1 MEKRLFTSEC
11 VTNGHPDKVAD
22 SISDAILD
30 ACLAQDPHSRVACET
45 MVTTDFCIIC
55 GEITTKATV
64 DYAAV
69 AREAIRKIGYVYPGD
84 GFDADTVE
92 IQCRIHT
99 QSADIALGTNDEVGG
114 AGDQGMMF
122 GGACTQTPELMPLPA
137 ALSRA
142 LCSRLTQCVHETDLL
157 RPDGKTQVTVEFD
170 EQGNVVGIDTV
181 VVSVMHSADFAIE
194 ALRKYVRENV
204 IAPVLERYG
213 FHIENVAHIHIN
225 PTGNFVIGGPNGDT
239 GLTGRKIIVDTYGGY
254 FSHGGGAFSGKDPT
268 KVDRSAAYMARYM
281 AKNLVAAGLA
291 TKVQVQLAYA
301 IGVAQPVSLR
311 VDSYGTGKISDE
323 KMTELLRETCDMTP
337 AGIIRK
343 LDLRRPIYADTAAH
357 GHFGIESRPW
367 EQTDTGGQAAPA
379 FRNLKKTAGKGKSP
393 SLYFSGST
401 AQMPKCSKHLYRVMT
416 GSRKLISFQ
425 YPPRGIYSKFHRLPP
440 VRRVF
445 LHLFPRWSSSTL
457 WWSYYS

>member
-30 ACLAQDPHSRVACET
+30 ACLAQDPGSRVACET
-45 MVTTDFCIIC
+45 MVTTNFCLIC
-55 GEITTKATV
+55 GEITTTAQV
-64 DYAAV
+64 NYEAV
-69 AREAIRKIGYVYPGD
+69 ARDAIRKIGYVYEGD

-122 GGACTQTPELMPLPA
+122 GGACADTPELMPLPIA
-137 ALSRA
+137 LARALSN
-142 LCSRLTQCVHETDLL
+142 RLTECIHSNDLL
-157 RPDGKTQVTVEFD
+157 RADGKTQVSVEYD
-170 EQGNVVGIDTV
+170 EEGKVKGVDTV

-194 ALRKYVRENV
+194 ELRRYIREGV
-204 IAPVLERYG
+204 IAPVLAAYG
-213 FHIENVAHIHIN
+213 FDIAAVPHIHIN

-291 TKVQVQLAYA
+291 KQVQVQLAYA

-311 VDSYGTGKISDE
+311 VDSNGTGVISDE
-323 KMTELLRETCDMTP
+323 KMTELLRKTCDMTP
-337 AGIIRK
+337 AGIIKK
-343 LDLRRPIYADTAAH
+343 LELRRPIYAPTAAY
-357 GHFGIESRPW
+357 GHFGVDGRPW
-367 EQTDTGGQAAPA
+367 EKTDLAET
-379 FRNLKKTAGKGKSP
+379 LKELAG
-393 SLYFSGST
+393 
-401 AQMPKCSKHLYRVMT
+401 
-416 GSRKLISFQ
+416 I
-425 YPPRGIYSKFHRLPP
+425 
-440 VRRVF
+440 
-445 LHLFPRWSSSTL
+445 
-457 WWSYYS
+457 

>member
-30 ACLAQDPHSRVACET
+30 ACLAQDPGSRVACET
-45 MVTTDFCIIC
+45 MVTTNFCIIC
-55 GEITTKATV
+55 GEITTKAKV
-64 DYAAV
+64 DYAQV
-69 AREAIRKIGYVYPGD
+69 ARDTIRQIGYVYPGD
-84 GFDADTVE
+84 GFDADSVQVE
-92 IQCRIHT
+92 CRIHT

-142 LCSRLTQCVHETDLL
+142 LCSRLTQCVQSNDLL

-170 EQGNVVGIDTV
+170 EEGNVVGIDTV
-181 VVSVMHSADFAIE
+181 VVSVMHSADFEISE
-194 ALRKYVRENV
+194 LRRYIREGV
-204 IAPVLERYG
+204 IAPVLRDYG
-213 FHIENVAHIHIN
+213 FDIADVAHIFIN

-268 KVDRSAAYMARYM
+268 KVDRSGAYMARYL

-291 TKVQVQLAYA
+291 TQVQVQLAYA

-311 VDSYGTGKISDE
+311 VDSYGTGRISDE
-323 KMTELLRETCDMTP
+323 KMTELLRQTCDLTP

-343 LDLRRPIYADTAAH
+343 LELRRPIYASTAAI
-357 GHFGIESRPW
+357 GHFGVPGRPW
-367 EQTDTGGQAAPA
+367 EQTDLAPKLKELA
-379 FRNLKKTAGKGKSP
+379 NL
-393 SLYFSGST
+393 
-401 AQMPKCSKHLYRVMT
+401 
-416 GSRKLISFQ
+416 
-425 YPPRGIYSKFHRLPP
+425 
-440 VRRVF
+440 
-445 LHLFPRWSSSTL
+445 
-457 WWSYYS
+457 

>member
-30 ACLAQDPHSRVACET
+30 ACLAQDPNSRVACET
-45 MVTTDFCIIC
+45 MVTTNFCLIC
-55 GEITTKATV
+55 GEITTKAVV

-69 AREAIRKIGYVYPGD
+69 AREAIRAIGYVYPGD

-99 QSADIALGTNDEVGG
+99 QSADIALGTNDAVGG

-122 GGACTQTPELMPLPA
+122 GGACTQTPELMPMPI
-137 ALSRA
+137 ALARA
-142 LCSRLTQCVHETDLL
+142 LCNRLTQCIQSNDLL
-157 RPDGKTQVTVEFD
+157 RADGKTQVSVEFD
-170 EQGNVVGIDTV
+170 EDGSIIGIDTV

-194 ALRKYVRENV
+194 ELRKYIREGV
-204 IAPVLERYG
+204 IAPVLKNYG
-213 FHIENVAHIHIN
+213 FSIEEVAHIHIN

-291 TKVQVQLAYA
+291 TQVQVQLAYA
-301 IGVAQPVSLR
+301 IGVAEPVSVR
-311 VDSYGTGKISDE
+311 VDSYGTGAVSDE
-323 KMTELLRETCDMTP
+323 KLTQLLRQTCDLTP
-337 AGIIRK
+337 AGIISK
-343 LDLRRPIYADTAAH
+343 LQLRRPIYAPTAAE
-357 GHFGIESRPW
+357 GHFGVENRPW
-367 EQTDTGGQAAPA
+367 EETDLADT
-379 FRNLKKTAGKGKSP
+379 LKALAGK
-393 SLYFSGST
+393 
-401 AQMPKCSKHLYRVMT
+401 
-416 GSRKLISFQ
+416 
-425 YPPRGIYSKFHRLPP
+425 
-440 VRRVF
+440 
-445 LHLFPRWSSSTL
+445 
-457 WWSYYS
+457 

>member
-30 ACLAQDPHSRVACET
+30 ACLAQDPGSRVACET
-45 MVTTDFCIIC
+45 MVTTDFCLIC
-55 GEITTKATV
+55 GEITTKAFV

-122 GGACTQTPELMPLPA
+122 GGACTQTPELMPLPV

-142 LCSRLTQCVHETDLL
+142 LANRLTECVHSNDLL
-157 RPDGKTQVTVEFD
+157 RADGKTQVSVEYD
-170 EQGNVVGIDTV
+170 EVGNVVGIDTV
-181 VVSVMHSADFAIE
+181 VVSIMHSADFKISE
-194 ALRKYVRENV
+194 LRRYVRDGV
-204 IAPVLERYG
+204 IAPVLKKYG
-213 FHIENVAHIHIN
+213 FDIANVAHIHIN
-225 PTGNFVIGGPNGDT
+225 PTGNFVIGGPSGDT

-268 KVDRSAAYMARYM
+268 KVDRSGAYMARYM

-291 TKVQVQLAYA
+291 TQVQVQIAYA

-311 VDSYGTGKISDE
+311 VDSYGTGVISDE
-323 KMTELLRETCDMTP
+323 KMTELLRATVDLTP

-343 LDLRRPIYADTAAH
+343 LDLRRPIYAPTAAE
-357 GHFGIESRPW
+357 GHFGVADRPW
-367 EQTDTGGQAAPA
+367 EQTDLAAKL
-379 FRNLKKTAGKGKSP
+379 REMAG
-393 SLYFSGST
+393 
-401 AQMPKCSKHLYRVMT
+401 
-416 GSRKLISFQ
+416 I
-425 YPPRGIYSKFHRLPP
+425 
-440 VRRVF
+440 
-445 LHLFPRWSSSTL
+445 
-457 WWSYYS
+457 

>member
-11 VTNGHPDKVAD
+11 VTCGHPDKVAD
-22 SISDAILD
+22 TISDSILD
-30 ACLAQDPHSRVACET
+30 ACLAQDPLSRVACET
-45 MVTTDFCIIC
+45 MVTTNFCVIC
-55 GEITTKATV
+55 GEITTTAVV

-69 AREAIRKIGYVYPGD
+69 AREAIRKIGYTNPAD
-84 GFDADTVE
+84 EFCADTVE

-122 GGACTQTPELMPLPA
+122 GGACNETPELMPLPA

-142 LCSRLTQCVHETDLL
+142 LALRLTECVESNDLL
-157 RPDGKTQVTVEFD
+157 RPDGKTQVTIAYD
-170 EQGNVVGIDTV
+170 EEGKVLGVDTV
-181 VVSVMHSADFAIE
+181 VVSIMHSADFQMDE
-194 ALRKYVRENV
+194 LRRYIREGV

-213 FHIENVAHIHIN
+213 FKLEDVEHIHIN

-291 TKVQVQLAYA
+291 DKVQVQLAYA
-301 IGVAQPVSLR
+301 IGVAEPVSVR

-323 KMTELLRETCDMTP
+323 AMTELLRKTCDLTP
-337 AGIIRK
+337 GGIIRK
-343 LDLRRPIYADTAAH
+343 LTLRTPIYASTALK
-357 GHFGIESRPW
+357 GHFGVADKPW
-367 EQTDTGGQAAPA
+367 ECTDLAET
-379 FRNLKKTAGKGKSP
+379 LK
-393 SLYFSGST
+393 
-401 AQMPKCSKHLYRVMT
+401 
-416 GSRKLISFQ
+416 
-425 YPPRGIYSKFHRLPP
+425 
-440 VRRVF
+440 
-445 LHLFPRWSSSTL
+445 TL
-457 WWSYYS
+457 AN

>member
-30 ACLAQDPHSRVACET
+30 ACLAQDPQSRVACET
-45 MVTTDFCIIC
+45 MVTTDFCMIC
-55 GEITTKATV
+55 GEITTRAVV

-69 AREAIRKIGYVYPGD
+69 AREAIRAIGYTHKGD

-99 QSADIALGTNDEVGG
+99 QSADIALGTNDETGG

-142 LCSRLTQCVHETDLL
+142 LCNRLTACVKENDLL
-157 RPDGKTQVTVEFD
+157 RPDGKTQVSVEFD
-170 EQGNVVGIDTV
+170 DQGNVVGIDTV
-181 VVSVMHSADFAIE
+181 VVSIMHSADFPME
-194 ALRKYVRENV
+194 ELRTYIRQQV
-204 IAPVLERYG
+204 IAPVLEQYG
-213 FHIENVAHIHIN
+213 FDIAKVSHVFIN

-291 TKVQVQLAYA
+291 SRVQVQLAYA
-301 IGVAQPVSLR
+301 IGVAEPVSLR

-323 KMTELLRETCDMTP
+323 KMVELLRKTCDMTP
-337 AGIIRK
+337 GGIIRK
-343 LDLRRPIYADTAAH
+343 LDLRKPVYASTAAK
-357 GHFGIESRPW
+357 GHFGVEGKTW
-367 EQTDTGGQAAPA
+367 EQTDLAET
-379 FRNLKKTAGKGKSP
+379 L
-393 SLYFSGST
+393 
-401 AQMPKCSKHLYRVMT
+401 
-416 GSRKLISFQ
+416 RKLS
-425 YPPRGIYSKFHRLPP
+425 GI
-440 VRRVF
+440 
-445 LHLFPRWSSSTL
+445 
-457 WWSYYS
+457 

>member
-11 VTNGHPDKVAD
+11 VTCGHPDKVAD
-22 SISDAILD
+22 TISDSILD
-30 ACLAQDPHSRVACET
+30 ACLAQDPLSRVACET
-45 MVTTDFCIIC
+45 MVTTNFCVIC
-55 GEITTKATV
+55 GEITTTAVV

-69 AREAIRKIGYVYPGD
+69 AREAIRKIGYTNPAD
-84 GFDADTVE
+84 EFCADTVE

-122 GGACTQTPELMPLPA
+122 GGACNETPELMPLPA

-142 LCSRLTQCVHETDLL
+142 LALRLTECVESNDLL
-157 RPDGKTQVTVEFD
+157 RPDGKTQVTIAYD
-170 EQGNVVGIDTV
+170 EEGKVLGVDTV
-181 VVSVMHSADFAIE
+181 VVSVMHSADFQMDE
-194 ALRKYVRENV
+194 LRRYIREGV

-213 FHIENVAHIHIN
+213 FKLEDVENIHIN

-291 TKVQVQLAYA
+291 DKVQVQLAYA
-301 IGVAQPVSLR
+301 IGVAEPVSVR

-323 KMTELLRETCDMTP
+323 AMTELLRKTCDLTP
-337 AGIIRK
+337 GGIIRK
-343 LDLRRPIYADTAAH
+343 LTLRTPIYASTALK
-357 GHFGIESRPW
+357 GHFGVADKPW
-367 EQTDTGGQAAPA
+367 ECTDLADT
-379 FRNLKKTAGKGKSP
+379 LK
-393 SLYFSGST
+393 SL
-401 AQMPKCSKHLYRVMT
+401 AN
-416 GSRKLISFQ
+416 
-425 YPPRGIYSKFHRLPP
+425 
-440 VRRVF
+440 
-445 LHLFPRWSSSTL
+445 
-457 WWSYYS
+457 

>member
-30 ACLAQDPHSRVACET
+30 ACLAQDPQSRVACET
-45 MVTTDFCIIC
+45 MVTTDFCMIC
-55 GEITTKATV
+55 GEITTRAVV

-69 AREAIRKIGYVYPGD
+69 AREAIRAIGYTHKGD

-99 QSADIALGTNDEVGG
+99 QSADIALGTNDETGG

-122 GGACTQTPELMPLPA
+122 GGACTQTPELMPLPV

-142 LCSRLTQCVHETDLL
+142 LCNRLTACVKENDLL
-157 RPDGKTQVTVEFD
+157 RPDGKTQVSVEFD
-170 EQGNVVGIDTV
+170 DQGNVVGIDTV
-181 VVSVMHSADFAIE
+181 VVSIMHSADFPME
-194 ALRKYVRENV
+194 ELRAYIRQQV
-204 IAPVLERYG
+204 IAPVLEQYG
-213 FHIENVAHIHIN
+213 FDIAKVSHVFIN

-268 KVDRSAAYMARYM
+268 KVDRSGAYMARYM

-291 TKVQVQLAYA
+291 SRVQVQLAYA
-301 IGVAQPVSLR
+301 IGVAEPVSVR
-311 VDSYGTGKISDE
+311 VESYGTGLVSDE
-323 KMTELLRETCDMTP
+323 TMTELLRKTCDLTP

-343 LDLRRPIYADTAAH
+343 LDLRKPIYASTAAK
-357 GHFGIESRPW
+357 GHFGVDGKSW
-367 EQTDTGGQAAPA
+367 EQTDLAEE
-379 FRNLKKTAGKGKSP
+379 L
-393 SLYFSGST
+393 
-401 AQMPKCSKHLYRVMT
+401 
-416 GSRKLISFQ
+416 RKLA
-425 YPPRGIYSKFHRLPP
+425 GI
-440 VRRVF
+440 
-445 LHLFPRWSSSTL
+445 
-457 WWSYYS
+457 

>member
-1 MEKRLFTSEC
+1 MKGNSMEKRLFTSEC

-30 ACLAQDPHSRVACET
+30 ACLAQDPESRVACET
-45 MVTTDFCIIC
+45 MVTTDFCLIC
-55 GEITTKATV
+55 GEITTKAKV
-64 DYAAV
+64 DYPAV

-84 GFDADTVE
+84 GFEADTVE

-142 LCSRLTQCVHETDLL
+142 LANRLTECIHSNDLL
-157 RPDGKTQVTVEFD
+157 RADGKTQVSVEYD
-170 EQGNVVGIDTV
+170 EKGNVVGVDTV
-181 VVSVMHSADFAIE
+181 VVSVMHSADFEIGE
-194 ALRKYVRENV
+194 LRRYIREGV
-204 IAPVLERYG
+204 IAPVLANYG
-213 FHIENVAHIHIN
+213 FDIADVPHIHIN

-268 KVDRSAAYMARYM
+268 KVDRSGAYIARYM

-291 TKVQVQLAYA
+291 TQVQVQLAYA
-301 IGVAQPVSLR
+301 IGVAHPVSVR
-311 VDSYGTGKISDE
+311 VDSYGTGVISDE
-323 KMTELLRETCDMTP
+323 KLTELLRKTVDLTP

-343 LDLRRPIYADTAAH
+343 LDLRRPIYAPTAAV
-357 GHFGIESRPW
+357 GHFGVEGRPW
-367 EQTDTGGQAAPA
+367 ENTDLAPV
-379 FRNLKKTAGKGKSP
+379 LKELAG
-393 SLYFSGST
+393 
-401 AQMPKCSKHLYRVMT
+401 
-416 GSRKLISFQ
+416 I
-425 YPPRGIYSKFHRLPP
+425 
-440 VRRVF
+440 
-445 LHLFPRWSSSTL
+445 
-457 WWSYYS
+457 

>member
-30 ACLAQDPHSRVACET
+30 ACLSQDPGSRVACET
-45 MVTTDFCIIC
+45 MVTTNLCVIC
-55 GEITTKATV
+55 GEITTKANV

-84 GFDADTVE
+84 GFDADSVD
-92 IQCRIHT
+92 IQCHIHT

-122 GGACTQTPELMPLPA
+122 GGACTQTPERMPLPA

-142 LCSRLTQCVHETDLL
+142 LCSRLTECVHSTDLL

-170 EQGNVVGIDTV
+170 ENGRVVGVDTV
-181 VVSVMHSADFAIE
+181 VVSIMHSADFEIE
-194 ALRKYVRENV
+194 ELRRYIRQGV
-204 IAPVLERYG
+204 IAPVLLQYG
-213 FHIENVAHIHIN
+213 FNISDVPHIHIN

-291 TKVQVQLAYA
+291 EQVQVQLAYA
-301 IGVAQPVSLR
+301 IGVAEPVSLR
-311 VDSYGTGKISDE
+311 VDSFGTGKIPDE
-323 KMTELLRETCDMTP
+323 KMTQLLRQTCDLTP
-337 AGIIRK
+337 GGIIRK
-343 LDLRRPIYADTAAH
+343 LDLRRPIYADTAAR
-357 GHFGIESRPW
+357 GHFGVAGRPW
-367 EQTDTGGQAAPA
+367 EETDLAEQ
-379 FRNLKKTAGKGKSP
+379 LKELAG
-393 SLYFSGST
+393 
-401 AQMPKCSKHLYRVMT
+401 
-416 GSRKLISFQ
+416 I
-425 YPPRGIYSKFHRLPP
+425 
-440 VRRVF
+440 
-445 LHLFPRWSSSTL
+445 
-457 WWSYYS
+457 

>member
-30 ACLAQDPHSRVACET
+30 ACLAQDPQSRVACET
-45 MVTTDFCIIC
+45 MVTTDFCMIC
-55 GEITTKATV
+55 GEITTRAVV
-64 DYAAV
+64 DYASV
-69 AREAIRKIGYVYPGD
+69 AREAIRDIGYTHKGD

-99 QSADIALGTNDEVGG
+99 QSADIALGTNEEVGG

-142 LCSRLTQCVHETDLL
+142 LCNRLTACVKENDLL
-157 RPDGKTQVTVEFD
+157 RPDGKTQVSVEFD
-170 EQGNVVGIDTV
+170 DQGNVVGIDTV
-181 VVSVMHSADFAIE
+181 VVSIMHSAAFPME
-194 ALRKYVRENV
+194 ELRAYIRQQV

-213 FHIENVAHIHIN
+213 FDIAKVCHVFIN

-291 TKVQVQLAYA
+291 SQVQVQLAYA
-301 IGVAQPVSLR
+301 IGVAEPVSIR
-311 VDSYGTGKISDE
+311 VDSYGTGKVSDE
-323 KMTELLRETCDMTP
+323 KMVELLRKTCDMTP
-337 AGIIRK
+337 GGIIRK
-343 LDLRRPIYADTAAH
+343 LDLRKPVYASTAAK
-357 GHFGIESRPW
+357 GHFGVEGKTW
-367 EQTDTGGQAAPA
+367 EQTDLAET
-379 FRNLKKTAGKGKSP
+379 L
-393 SLYFSGST
+393 
-401 AQMPKCSKHLYRVMT
+401 
-416 GSRKLISFQ
+416 RKLS
-425 YPPRGIYSKFHRLPP
+425 GI
-440 VRRVF
+440 
-445 LHLFPRWSSSTL
+445 
-457 WWSYYS
+457 

>member
-30 ACLAQDPHSRVACET
+30 ACLAQDPQSRVACET
-45 MVTTDFCIIC
+45 MVTTDFCMIC
-55 GEITTKATV
+55 GEITTRAVV

-69 AREAIRKIGYVYPGD
+69 AREAIRAIGYTHKGD

-99 QSADIALGTNDEVGG
+99 QSADIALGTNDETGG

-142 LCSRLTQCVHETDLL
+142 LCNRLTACVKENDLL
-157 RPDGKTQVTVEFD
+157 RPDGKTQVSVEFD
-170 EQGNVVGIDTV
+170 DQGNVVGIDTV
-181 VVSVMHSADFAIE
+181 VVSIMHSAAFPME
-194 ALRKYVRENV
+194 ELRAYIRQQV
-204 IAPVLERYG
+204 IAPVLEQYG
-213 FHIENVAHIHIN
+213 FDIAKVSHVFIN

-291 TKVQVQLAYA
+291 SRVQVQLAYA
-301 IGVAQPVSLR
+301 IGVAEPVSLR

-323 KMTELLRETCDMTP
+323 KMVELLRKTCDMTP
-337 AGIIRK
+337 GGIIRK
-343 LDLRRPIYADTAAH
+343 LDLRKPVYASTAAK
-357 GHFGIESRPW
+357 GHFGVEGKTW
-367 EQTDTGGQAAPA
+367 EQTDLAET
-379 FRNLKKTAGKGKSP
+379 L
-393 SLYFSGST
+393 
-401 AQMPKCSKHLYRVMT
+401 
-416 GSRKLISFQ
+416 RKLS
-425 YPPRGIYSKFHRLPP
+425 GI
-440 VRRVF
+440 
-445 LHLFPRWSSSTL
+445 
-457 WWSYYS
+457 

>member
-30 ACLAQDPHSRVACET
+30 ACLAQDPNSRVACET
-45 MVTTDFCIIC
+45 MVTTNFCIIC
-55 GEITTKATV
+55 GEITTKAAV

-69 AREAIRKIGYVYPGD
+69 AREAIRKIGYVCPGD

-122 GGACTQTPELMPLPA
+122 GGACTQTPELMPLPV

-142 LCSRLTQCVHETDLL
+142 LCSRLTQCVHETNLL

-181 VVSVMHSADFAIE
+181 VVSIMHRADFSIE

-213 FHIENVAHIHIN
+213 FRIADVAHIHIN

-343 LDLRRPIYADTAAH
+343 LDLRRPIYADTAAK
-357 GHFGIESRPW
+357 GHFGVEGRPW
-367 EQTDTGGQAAPA
+367 ERTDLAEE
-379 FRNLKKTAGKGKSP
+379 LK
-393 SLYFSGST
+393 
-401 AQMPKCSKHLYRVMT
+401 Q
-416 GSRKLISFQ
+416 LI
-425 YPPRGIYSKFHRLPP
+425 
-440 VRRVF
+440 
-445 LHLFPRWSSSTL
+445 
-457 WWSYYS
+457 